1 MGVEQLGGGSFY
13 GAVQGKQE
21 IANVIFTDLH
31 HRTARKMPLHSHE
44 LPFFALILDGNY
56 AERYG
61 RQQNHFGPFTLS
73 FRPAGIPHQD
83 EVGPRGVKFFEMEIR
98 PEWSKRLQACGG
110 SLDIPVDDYGGG
122 NLLWLALRL
131 FRETRAA
138 VTADDLCVENLVAE
152 LLSSATHLPSEN
164 IKDAP
169 SWLGRVI
176 EKIEAQHCQKLTLT
190 ELSAEAGVHPV
201 HLSRVFR
208 KCKRDGI
215 GDFIRRLRIKAA
227 CEKMLTPG
235 NTLADISFDT
245 GFADQSHFTRVFR
258 EFSGMSPEKFRR
270 ILRTACV
277 TQ

>member
-13 GAVQGKQE
+13 GSVQNKRE
-21 IANVIFTDLH
+21 LADVIFTDLQH
-31 HRTARKMPLHSHE
+31 NTARKMPLHSHE

-61 RQQNHFGPFTLS
+61 RQQNQFGPFTLC

-83 EVGPRGVKFFEMEIR
+83 EVGAGGVKFFEMEIR
-98 PEWSKRLQACGG
+98 PEWNKRLQACGG
-110 SLDIPVDDYGGG
+110 NLDFPCDDCGGG

-131 FRETRAA
+131 FRETRVA
-138 VTADDLCVENLVAE
+138 VPADDICVESQVAE
-152 LLSSATHLPSEN
+152 LLAAAAHMPSEK

-169 SWLGRVI
+169 SWLRRVVD
-176 EKIEAQHCQKLTLT
+176 KIESQHCQKLTLA

-215 GDFIRRLRIKAA
+215 GDYIRRLRIKAA
-227 CEKMLTPG
+227 CERMLMPE

-258 EFSGMSPEKFRR
+258 GFAGMSPEKFRK
-270 ILRTACV
+270 ILGAA
-277 TQ
+277 

>member
-13 GAVQGKQE
+13 GAVQSKQE
-21 IANVIFTDLH
+21 LADVIFTDLH

-56 AERYG
+56 IERYG
-61 RQQNHFGPFTLS
+61 RHQNQFGPFTLS

-98 PEWSKRLQACGG
+98 PEWNKRFRACGG
-110 SLDIPVDDYGGG
+110 NLDFPLDDCGGG
-122 NLLWLALRL
+122 SLLWLALRL
-131 FRETRAA
+131 FRETRATVPA
-138 VTADDLCVENLVAE
+138 GDLCIEGLVAE
-152 LLSSATHLPSEN
+152 LLASVTQMPTEKA
-164 IKDAP
+164 KDAP

-176 EKIEAQHCQKLTLT
+176 DKIEAQHCEKLTLA

-215 GDFIRRLRIKAA
+215 GDYIRRLRIKAA
-227 CEKMLTPG
+227 CEKMLTSES
-235 NTLADISFDT
+235 TLADISFDT

-258 EFSGMSPEKFRR
+258 GFTGMSPEKFRR
-270 ILRTACV
+270 ILGT
-277 TQ
+277 T